1 MANLR
6 SKSLRL
12 PKHVALIAVSVGL
25 LAGCRKEEI
34 TSYRAPKDK
43 EPPVVASKGARNP
56 HGAGGDMRPRSQPQ
70 LTWKLPEGWSELGA
84 GKMSLASFAIK
95 ADGGQ
100 AQVAVTPLPN
110 MAGRENEIVNM
121 WRAQFGQP
129 ALSAEDAAKQL
140 QPTEV
145 AGGQG
150 KLFEVSG
157 QAQGEKDTMR
167 IVTAFLHRPDASWF
181 FRLSGDDKIV
191 ASQKDKFVAF
201 VKSVEIKEGPA
212 EAAPAVAAEDS
223 VPSGPKMNW
232 SVPEQW
238 KQIAAG
244 QMQIAKFAVPEKDS
258 ARAEVSV
265 SVFPS
270 DSGGTLAN
278 VNRWR
283 GQLGLGP
290 IAAADLGKTVTPLD
304 PADSQTMLVD
314 MKNNGKQLIGAIVP
328 RGGQWFFYKLLGD
341 EAAVTPQKVAF
352 IAFAK
357 SKP

>member
-1 MANLR
+1 MANLQ
-6 SKSLRL
+6 SNLLRL
-12 PKHVALIAVSVGL
+12 PQRVAWIAVSVGL
-25 LAGCRKEEI
+25 LAGCRREEI

-43 EPPVVASKGARNP
+43 EAPAIAGKSARSP
-56 HGAGGDMRPRSQPQ
+56 HGAGGEARPRSLPQ

-140 QPTEV
+140 YPTEV

-157 QAQGEKDTMR
+157 QAQDVKDTMR

-191 ASQKDKFVAF
+191 AAQKDKFVAF
-201 VKSVEIKEGPA
+201 VKSVEIKEGSAEPA
-212 EAAPAVAAEDS
+212 SAAVADDS
-223 VPSGPKMNW
+223 APSGVKFGW
-232 SVPEQW
+232 AVPEQW

-244 QMQIAKFAVPEKDS
+244 QMQVAKFVVPENGAGK
-258 ARAEVSV
+258 AEVSV
-265 SVFPS
+265 SIFPS
-270 DSGGTLAN
+270 DTGGALAN

-283 GQLGLGP
+283 RQIGASEIDATEL
-290 IAAADLGKTVTPLD
+290 AKVVTALD

-314 MKNNGKQLIGAIVP
+314 MKNSGKQLIGAIVP

-341 EAAVTPQKVAF
+341 EAAVTPQKDAF
-352 IAFAK
+352 VAFAK